1 MLPHCNKSVIH
12 AIESNKCTMAALLSK
27 RLLTRLRLPFAI
39 LALLWGIQ
47 LFQWSTGIDLGFLGI
62 FPREIPGLKGVIFAP
77 LVHGGFGHLLAN
89 SAPFLV
95 LGGMVMFFYP
105 RIAKT
110 VFLLIY
116 ILTGL
121 AVWTF
126 GRSVF
131 HIGMSGVVY
140 GLVAFIF
147 WNGIFR
153 RNLKSIALAAIVL
166 FYYGSMLMG
175 ILPVEEDI
183 SWESHL
189 LGGLSGIFVSFL
201 YKNRLE
207 TDEAPK
213 KVVEE
218 EPESQYF
225 LDRDTFEQTREAR
238 KNDGRW
244 G

>member
-1 MLPHCNKSVIH
+1 
-12 AIESNKCTMAALLSK
+12 
-27 RLLTRLRLPFAI
+27 
-39 LALLWGIQ
+39 
-47 LFQWSTGIDLGFLGI
+47 
-62 FPREIPGLKGVIFAP
+62 
-77 LVHGGFGHLLAN
+77 
-89 SAPFLV
+89 
-95 LGGMVMFFYP
+95 MFFYP